1 MTRQRQQYWTS
12 DYKNTFVDFRRAPE
26 VRYEQLIDVSPRI
39 EKGARSMRSSML
51 RKATVVLAIVLVL
64 GNFGLSTSALA
75 RGGGHGDN
83 DRGDSFRGNY
93 LRGGF
98 RGIPGDSFGG
108 YGNRTGGLRENRD
121 VWGHWGTYY
130 GPMIPAI

>member
-1 MTRQRQQYWTS
+1 
-12 DYKNTFVDFRRAPE
+12 
-26 VRYEQLIDVSPRI
+26 
-39 EKGARSMRSSML
+39 ML
-51 RKATVVLAIVLVL
+51 RKATVVLAIVFVL

-75 RGGGHGDN
+75 RGGGHGGGGG
-83 DRGDSFRGNY
+83 GDGFRGNH

-98 RGIPGDSFGG
+98 GGIPAESFGG
-108 YGNRTGGLRENRD
+108 SDNRTGGLHDALRGYGNRD